1 MSEID
6 HLKLR
11 LSRLEKQIGKV
22 DITQKTD
29 KSWTS
34 IKEFIRRYNKT
45 VGAFPV
51 GSIFIA
57 VVPTN
62 PVILLGYGTWVAF
75 GTGRVLVGI
84 NSGDGDFDAAEKTGG
99 AKTHQLT
106 VDEMP
111 VHTHVQDAHRHLIDE
126 VRESDVGTDTTQ
138 IARTE
143 DASSTL
149 GSDVYTDYATAVNQN
164 AGGNTAHN
172 NLQPYIV
179 VYMWKRTV

>member
-84 NSGDGDFDAAEKTGG
+84 NSGDGNFDAAEKIGG

-126 VRESDVGTDTTQ
+126 VRGSDVGTDTTQ
-138 IARTE
+138 IAW
-143 DASSTL
+143 STL
-149 GSDVYTDYATAVNQN
+149 GSGVYTDYATAVNQN